1 MFDIQNNSTE
11 YREQVLR
18 MSKKIR
24 HRGPDWS
31 GIFCGERAI
40 ISHER
45 LSIVDPQSGRQ
56 PLYSSDGKIVL
67 AVNGE
72 IYNHREIRRELE
84 GEYEFQTGSDC
95 EVIIPLWQRM
105 GLGMLEKISGIFA
118 FALYDIEHDE
128 YLIARDP
135 IGVIPLYIG
144 WDRAGHFYAASE
156 LKALEGVCVTIKPF
170 LPGHYWSS
178 RDGEMKR
185 WYHRDWESYDAV
197 KDNPTDIG
205 ALRSSLEDAVR
216 RQLMSDVPYGV
227 LLSGGLD
234 SSIISAVA
242 KKYADKRIE
251 SGSRDAAWWPQLH
264 SFAIGLKD
272 APDLAAARRVA
283 EHIGTV
289 HHEIHYTIQ
298 EGLDALRD
306 VIYHIETY
314 DVTTVRAST
323 PMYLLARVIKSM
335 GIKMVLSGE
344 GADEIFGGYLYFHK
358 APNARE
364 FHEETVRKIG
374 KLHLYDCLRANKALS
389 AWGIEGRVPFLDKEF
404 LDVAMRINP
413 ESKMVRGEHNIEK
426 WVLRKAFE
434 DMLPESIV
442 WRQKEQF
449 SDGVGYGWI
458 DTLKKITSEA
468 VSDRDMSLA
477 AERFPI
483 NPPRN
488 KEEYYYRTIFE
499 EFFPSQ
505 TAAQCVPSVPSV
517 ACSTAEALAWDESFR
532 NMNDPSGRAVFGVH
546 VKDLKH

>member
-156 LKALEGVCVTIKPF
+156 LKALEGICVTIKPF

-242 KKYADKRIE
+242 KKYADKQF
-251 SGSRDAAWWPQLH
+251 AANVLQIASDTAAAIMRSYAQLGPILGPIYA
-264 SFAIGLKD
+264 AIVAAQGAIQIAAAKQQRNEAMGLK
-272 APDLAAARRVA
+272 AGGFSEEYVKGYTRR
-283 EHIGTV
+283 GN
-289 HHEIHYTIQ
+289 
-298 EGLDALRD
+298 
-306 VIYHIETY
+306 
-314 DVTTVRAST
+314 
-323 PMYLLARVIKSM
+323 P
-335 GIKMVLSGE
+335 
-344 GADEIFGGYLYFHK
+344 
-358 APNARE
+358 
-364 FHEETVRKIG
+364 EETAGVIPVHKNEFVANHEAVANPAVRQ
-374 KLHLYDCLRANKALS
+374 
-389 AWGIEGRVPFLDKEF
+389 F
-404 LDVAMRINP
+404 LDVFDVAQKRGTIRMLNTTQIL
-413 ESKMVRGEHNIEK
+413 EQVRT
-426 WVLRKAFE
+426 
-434 DMLPESIV
+434 
-442 WRQKEQF
+442 RQGRY
-449 SDGVGYGWI
+449 SGGYSNEETAGP
-458 DTLKKITSEA
+458 SRPSA
-468 VSDRDMSLA
+468 SPLA
-477 AERFPI
+477 GM
-483 NPPRN
+483 
-488 KEEYYYRTIFE
+488 
-499 EFFPSQ
+499 
-505 TAAQCVPSVPSV
+505 
-517 ACSTAEALAWDESFR
+517 TAEQRSQVVALLQENNRLLGILTEKELVVDPRKVRDGIRRVERLER
-532 NMNDPSGRAVFGVH
+532 NVSR
-546 VKDLKH
+546 